1 MLPRLFKKRLK
12 STSLWSLSV
21 ILARLFPWMIMEMS
35 SRFISR
41 GLWVAITLSINSFR
55 YCCLVV
61 HSKGTSTVKT
71 VPWMDFKKR
80 SIMFLL
86 N

>member
-21 ILARLFPWMIMEMS
+21 ILARFFPWMIMEMS
-35 SRFISR
+35 SRFICK
-41 GLWVAITLSINSFR
+41 GLWVAITWSTNSFR

-61 HSKGTSTVKT
+61 HSEGTSTVKT

-80 SIMFLL
+80 SIMF
-86 N
+86 